1 MIVTKTTGTWPACS
15 VEERLQR
22 DDVHVALERVD
33 RRRVV
38 ALLDDEVDRLG
49 ARELD
54 VGPGRVEVGVV
65 GNPLAGAAD
74 DREEDLLGGPTL
86 VCRDDV
92 LEREQRLDA
101 LEEGEP

>member
-1 MIVTKTTGTWPACS
+1 MSMLPLNGWIADGSWPSC
-15 VEERLQR
+15 
-22 DDVHVALERVD
+22 
-33 RRRVV
+33 
-38 ALLDDEVDRLG
+38 DDEVDRLG

-92 LEREQRLDA
+92 PEREQRLDA